1 MIFRILQ
8 ALKAEKYRLPK
19 VGTYTG
25 AQLAA
30 MLKERNAPPAT
41 IEVFEKRVAE
51 IKIDPP
57 RHILIAPPPQ

>member
-30 MLKERNAPPAT
+30 LLKEQNAPPAT

-57 RHILIAPPPQ
+57 RHILISPPPQ

>member
-1 MIFRILQ
+1 MIHRILQ
-8 ALKAEKYRLPK
+8 ALKAEKYRLPN

-41 IEVFEKRVAE
+41 IEYLKNVWQESKLTRRG
-51 IKIDPP
+51 IY
-57 RHILIAPPPQ
+57 

>member
-41 IEVFEKRVAE
+41 IEVFEKRVA
-51 IKIDPP
+51 
-57 RHILIAPPPQ
+57 

>member
-1 MIFRILQ
+1 MIHRILQ

-25 AQLAA
+25 VQLAA

-41 IEVFEKRVAE
+41 IEVFEKRVAG